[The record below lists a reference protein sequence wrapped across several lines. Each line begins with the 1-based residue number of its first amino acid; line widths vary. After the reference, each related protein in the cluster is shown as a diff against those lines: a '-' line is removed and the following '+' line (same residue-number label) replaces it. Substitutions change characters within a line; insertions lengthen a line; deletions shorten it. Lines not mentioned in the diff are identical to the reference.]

1 MEIIPK
7 IDISEY
13 DYILPDN
20 RIAKYPL
27 TVRESSKMLVYCDGQ
42 VTHARFKELINYLN
56 PNDLIV
62 FNNTKVVQAR
72 IRFKKTTGATIEV
85 FLLEPIEPAD
95 YALSFSSTQRCK
107 WKCIVGNL
115 KRWKN
120 GVLELKINNTNTI
133 LYAEKVGSHG
143 EGVEIVFSWNN
154 NNLSF
159 AKLIELCG
167 EVPIPP
173 YLNRKPIKNDKLTYQ
188 TVYAQPEGSVAA
200 PTAGLHFT
208 PNLVESIKS
217 KRVNIDY
224 VTLHVGAGTFKPVK
238 TNYISDHEMHTE
250 HFFVDRKTIS
260 NIKQHKGSIISVGTT
275 TLRTL
280 ESLYWLGVK
289 TITGDLDFNNPFVG
303 QWEPYNI
310 DNGVS
315 LEDSLDSMDNWLKKA
330 QIDRITASTQLCIVP
345 GYHFRVV
352 DRLITNYHQP
362 RSTLL
367 LLVAAFIGEQW
378 KSVYQYALENDFRFL
393 SYGDSSLLYR
403 SINNISK

>member
-1 MEIIPK
+1 
-7 IDISEY
+7 
-13 DYILPDN
+13 
-20 RIAKYPL
+20 
-27 TVRESSKMLVYCDGQ
+27 
-42 VTHARFKELINYLN
+42 
-56 PNDLIV
+56 
-62 FNNTKVVQAR
+62 
-72 IRFKKTTGATIEV
+72 
-85 FLLEPIEPAD
+85 
-95 YALSFSSTQRCK
+95 
-107 WKCIVGNL
+107 
-115 KRWKN
+115 
-120 GVLELKINNTNTI
+120 
-133 LYAEKVGSHG
+133 
-143 EGVEIVFSWNN
+143 
-154 NNLSF
+154 
-159 AKLIELCG
+159 
-167 EVPIPP
+167 
-173 YLNRKPIKNDKLTYQ
+173 
-188 TVYAQPEGSVAA
+188 
-200 PTAGLHFT
+200 
-208 PNLVESIKS
+208 
-217 KRVNIDY
+217 
-224 VTLHVGAGTFKPVK
+224 
-238 TNYISDHEMHTE
+238 MHTE

-289 TITGDLDFNNPFVG
+289 TNTGDLDFNNPFVG